1 MLRALFALFAC
12 AILMACSP
20 SPATGPVVLAA
31 SSMTEAL
38 TAAADE
44 WAARGHARP
53 VLSFAASSAL
63 ARQLQE
69 GAPADLFVSADE
81 EWMDVLQQGGH
92 IREESRRVIAGNAL
106 VLIAAADT
114 ADAADTGAVDLR
126 DPVALSNA
134 LGGAGR
140 LAMADP
146 LAVPAGRYGRAALM
160 AMNLWDGVAK
170 RIAPAQNVRAA
181 LALVERGAAPLGIT
195 YATDAAASDRVRI
208 VARFPESSHP
218 PIRYPV
224 AIPTL
229 SRDGDAAAF
238 LDFLTRA
245 EGQAILRAHGFTAPR

>member
-1 MLRALFALFAC
+1 MLRTLFTFFAC
-12 AILMACSP
+12 ALLMACSP
-20 SPATGPVVLAA
+20 APATGPIVLAA

-38 TAAADE
+38 TAAANV

-106 VLIAAADT
+106 VLIASAGAAD
-114 ADAADTGAVDLR
+114 AGAVDLR

-146 LAVPAGRYGRAALM
+146 VAVPAGRYGRAALV

-208 VARFPESSHP
+208 VARFPGSSHP
-218 PIRYPV
+218 AIRYPA

-229 SRDGDAAAF
+229 SRNGDAAAF
-238 LDFLTRA
+238 LDFLTGA
-245 EGQAILRAHGFTAPR
+245 EGQAILRARGFTAPR